1 MATLV
6 NEQRV
11 IFNPEQAAIFD
22 AIPKSIT
29 NNQDY
34 LFFIHTASGCGKTFL
49 CNTVVT
55 EVRRREQ
62 VALCIVLSG
71 IATLL
76 LDGGRIFYTFYL
88 CFKISFSIS
97 KNSVAG
103 LKWNSYMFPVIQ
115 QTKIIIWD
123 KVFVQHK
130 YNINT
135 ID

>member
-76 LDGGRIFYTFYL
+76 LDEGRMSHL
-88 CFKISFSIS
+88 HFKISLSINEDS
-97 KNSVAG
+97 MAG
-103 LKWNSYMFPVIQ
+103 LKWNSYIFPVIQ
-115 QTKIIIWD
+115 QTKVIIWD
-123 KVFVQHK
+123 EVSMQHK
-130 YNINT
+130 YNI
-135 ID
+135 DAVD